1 MVNDTDDVIEIDY
14 LDEEEKRKLIES
26 REKARKLIL
35 SDLNDYLQRTVN
47 DDGSIEEIFYEDSN
61 HLACK
66 KEDAF
71 FIVTRLINK
80 NKEVSIKVE
89 EYINQDKKR

>member
-1 MVNDTDDVIEIDY
+1 MVNDMDAVIEIDY

-35 SDLNDYLQRTVN
+35 SDLNDYLQITVN
-47 DDGSIEEIFYEDSN
+47 DDGN